1 MNPQRDVAVVQQC
14 PIMEL
19 LVLGSSGSVAGPHN
33 AASGYLVRSAG
44 TDVLTDCGPGVLAA
58 LQRQAANPVPGTVPV
73 DPSVCHVV
81 FSHMHADHC
90 LDFPSL
96 LVWRRFHPT
105 DPAQGVHRLLGP
117 EMAKVHLSRA
127 GADYLDIPD
136 DFSDTF
142 EVSAFVPGT
151 GPFNPERYPA
161 HPMGSLTFYAAEA
174 VHTTESYLMRI
185 HDDTGRSLVYTGD
198 TAPTEN
204 LQHLAAGADVLL
216 CEATW
221 GENGVD
227 KPAGM
232 HLSGEDAGR
241 AAAEAGVGLLVLTHI
256 PPWGDVEA
264 TVRGAHRFFDGEIRV
279 AEPGM
284 LLNI

>member
-1 MNPQRDVAVVQQC
+1 
-14 PIMEL
+14 MEL
-19 LVLGSSGSVAGPHN
+19 LVLGSSGSIAGPHN
-33 AASGYLVRSAG
+33 AASGYLVRTER
-44 TDVLTDCGPGVLAA
+44 TDLLADCGPGVLAE
-58 LQRQAANPVPGTVPV
+58 LQRQAIDPAPGVAPV
-73 DPSVCHVV
+73 DPAACHVA

-105 DPAQGVHRLLGP
+105 NPAHGIYSLVGP
-117 EMAKVHLSRA
+117 EMAKTHLSRA
-127 GADYLDIPD
+127 GSDHPDTPD

-142 EVSAFVPGT
+142 DVSVFQPGT
-151 GPFNPERYPA
+151 GPFDPESYPT
-161 HPMGSLTFYAAEA
+161 HQVGDLRIFAAEA
-174 VHTTESYLMRI
+174 VHTTESYLIRI
-185 HDDTGRSLVYTGD
+185 HDNAGRSLVYTGD

-204 LQHLAAGADVLL
+204 LQNLAVGADVLL

-221 GENGVD
+221 GENGID

-264 TVRGAHRFFDGEIRV
+264 TLRGARRFFDGEIRV

-284 LLNI
+284 LLHI